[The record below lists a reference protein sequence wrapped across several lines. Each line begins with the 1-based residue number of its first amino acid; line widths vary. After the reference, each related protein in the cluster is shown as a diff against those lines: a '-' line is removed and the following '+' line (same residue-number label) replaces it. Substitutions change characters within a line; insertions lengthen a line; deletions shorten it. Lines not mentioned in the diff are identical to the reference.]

1 MNFNQA
7 PYFDDFDEQDKFYRV
22 LFRPGVAVQTREVN
36 QLQAILQNQITKV
49 GDHLFKE
56 GSMVI
61 PGQVNYND
69 KLKYLKISATNLGA
83 LSLSDLEDKIISDNT
98 AGTGL
103 RARVIKAIPATS
115 TDPITLVL
123 LYVGGNESSG
133 GTTGREFAATS
144 TLYTT
149 DDTTKTLTVQG
160 GSGIS
165 GRSVAAGIQS
175 GVYYIAGTFVTVD
188 SAVLSVKTFADTL
201 SDINARIG
209 IKYTESIITP
219 DDDSSLYDNAAGTSN
234 FAAPG
239 AHRYKIATE
248 FVQVGLD
255 ESPENFFELLRVEEG
270 VLQSIVNASQ
280 YNILQETL
288 ARRTYEESGNYVVDD
303 FSFDLRESRN
313 NIRGSYSFS
322 TYDVNDVILGS
333 GGRSFVCIQGGT
345 GGATEP
351 AEFASTTIDESSLIT
366 SNSTVWRYTSNPIG
380 NRGLSTT
387 GSSSNLVGTFGL
399 GKAYVQGFEISKI
412 TNSNVTIPKA
422 RDTQSLNNYS
432 IATPQGNYVYLD
444 RRFVAGI
451 PDISAGPQVLLF
463 DRIIGNRNINR
474 FGYGQQVGTARINWT
489 EPDARGGIRVGL
501 TDIKMNPDRGFDR
514 DVNSLIVPDAT
525 TSNVTTTSYT
535 LTGTIKYAGGSTSS
549 FLVVGGTVNFATQA
563 ASSTLSITGTLTALL
578 QEVAVGDLICFG
590 TSSHATTT
598 TWTVIAV
605 PNQTTLTVSGGA
617 LSAVAGTSLF
627 VRFAQ
632 QTVFGHATG
641 AAVSSR
647 FQSEFRPGD
656 TVWLGVPGITTTG
669 TVLRIINENR
679 MLVSSA
685 QQRLI
690 ANTSIGTY
698 YAGRSAT
705 FAGDVWGNY
714 QLGINAR
721 KLTGLYQLLDY
732 SGTTTVAQAHSALR
746 IQGSNDAK
754 LLTELTVNDLVDIN
768 GMRLFI
774 TKISSNTVAFGVNLD
789 LATVSGT
796 TTQFPAFRINNN
808 INETSSNTLLF
819 PVATAVSSITDNIF
833 TVYKT
838 QQVSGLL
845 GLSSVTVTLAAASGN
860 AAAEALATTDQN
872 AFFVSQDNIATLS
885 GPMTVNSVTVSG
897 TNVIINLPTTF
908 SSNTARVI
916 YPVQRASAS
925 GTVLGR
931 LRSKILRFNATD
943 DFLGTSVATQTR
955 LQLTRTDIYR
965 TVKVYMAT
973 SFVAAWNTTVQSLA
987 TDVTSRY
994 YLDNGQ
1000 RDCFYDV
1007 GALLLKPGLPSPSGS
1022 IRVVYDFFEH
1032 GSGDFFARASY
1043 DNAFVPYETIPNYKT
1058 FNLADVLDFRTTIQS
1073 SGSLNSAAPPRFGT
1087 GFTADIS
1094 YFLGRAERIYLDR
1107 NGQFYNVSGVSDLNP
1122 VFADSAENNN
1132 SINLYNLTL
1141 RPYTKS
1147 SEFPDVSTGKIEN
1160 RRYTMRDIGK
1170 IENRVTQLEEV
1181 TSLSL
1186 LEQKTKSLQVRDNLD
1201 STLERFK
1208 TGFFVDNFSDA
1219 SNADTKL
1226 DARFSIDTARGT
1238 INASLESNR
1247 FPLIEKINFTPAI
1260 TTTSELVNARVSRAT
1275 ENYKITGDLLTLD
1288 YTTATII
1295 QQTLATTS
1303 IAVAPFLTATFIGNL
1318 RIQPD
1323 SDIYENVST
1332 VNKIIG
1338 SGNATT
1344 GGSRTV
1350 EEAVA
1355 AYRRTGDW
1363 RPFTIEQVGV
1373 DVLQST
1379 TRTAEFIPF
1388 CRPNTILMIGTGL
1401 KPNTRFYPY
1410 FDDLPVSQYVTGAV
1424 KFTFSALPLIN
1435 FTDTRP
1441 QNKSETP
1448 RWRSLFVS
1456 ANIQEVIRERLVG
1469 RSWVYDYGTFRRTLN
1484 PKSFERN
1491 LPGANN
1497 RDAYR
1502 VALGAGTSVWYKE
1515 VIGGVETVV
1524 GTGVAVYQEINLDG
1538 QTGSALYIVNARG
1551 KLSPT
1556 FIRAQTSPYNF
1567 GQGTFYISVEN
1578 NDPKYVSSSL
1588 TSAQILTDDINGNIY
1603 TNSRGTVCALFDLPE
1618 TDTIKFLSGKKPVV
1632 LTDDANNH
1640 PDDWTSKAEALYT
1653 VQGFNVTITNNYIS
1667 TKTFVARPYDPI
1679 AQSFKLPSQFENG
1692 AFISDVDF
1700 FFQTK
1705 PTVEQAPIMLEIRT
1719 CDSTGRPSATEI
1731 LPGTDV
1737 IKYPDD
1743 INVSNNGQTV
1753 TKFTFRQPVYLLPE
1767 KNYALVL
1774 RTDTKNYKVWIATLG
1789 QPDVFTPSSS
1799 YTTQALFGSFFK
1811 SQDGTLWTE
1820 DQLSDMKFRLNRCVF
1835 TTVDTGARVHV
1846 VNHNTENVQ
1855 LPTNPLTF
1863 IHGSN
1868 KIRVSH
1874 KNHGFASGDTTRLYS
1889 TSFAAAWANNN
1900 SFTLNGI
1907 PIGEI
1912 FGRYT
1917 SSDVTTFQPLAA
1929 DPKLTVSNVTLD
1941 NYEIQTSSVANLG
1954 ATATTGLTSTT
1965 AGGTDIFGQSNTH
1978 YQVIK
1983 PNANILNFQPT
1994 TLSMTGYLLNGF
2006 TYDAAPPTIP
2016 YTYRSKSLNINNFNI
2031 LENSQIILTDVNEF
2045 DRVSALTITAGG
2057 VTDTWKDS
2065 FVGVINMSTTTNHV
2079 SPAIDMSTFYI
2090 DTTQY
2095 RVDNPNV
2102 LNRIPTPFP
2111 AVGTTSLVELI
2122 TVIASSNTTISFD
2135 GGNNFINTIS
2145 DGLFNNVVPGRYITV
2160 SGSSVLGNTFTST
2173 GLLVTSVTPNGR
2185 TIAVSG
2191 TLVSAPAGDS
2201 IFIYQYD
2208 DYTEE
2213 VTFTE
2218 ASGESK
2224 FIIRQIN
2231 LRNPASQIKMI
2242 VEACVPSA
2250 ADFDVYYKTGA
2261 QGADF
2266 NSIVWRRFIAPNQPS
2281 QTSSYT
2287 NVIKSDVRGVFTDF
2301 EFNISNFDSLGNPV
2315 EITPFTAF
2323 QVKIVIRTSNAAR
2336 VPQFRNLRI
2345 IAHA

>member
-22 LFRPGVAVQTREVN
+22 LFRPGVAVQTREMN

-69 KLKYLKISATNLGA
+69 KLRYLKISATNLGA
-83 LSLSDLEDKIISDNT
+83 LSLTDLEDKIISDNT
-98 AGTGL
+98 AGTGI
-103 RARVIKAIPATS
+103 RARIIKAIPATP
-115 TDPITLVL
+115 TNPITLVL

-133 GTTGREFAATS
+133 GTTGREFAANA

-165 GRSVAAGIQS
+165 GRSVAAGLQT
-175 GVYYIAGTFVTVD
+175 GVYYLAGTFVTVD
-188 SAVLSVKTFADTL
+188 SAVLSVKTYADTL
-201 SDINARIG
+201 TDINGRIG
-209 IKYTESIITP
+209 IKYTESIVTP
-219 DDDSSLYDNAAGTSN
+219 DDDSSLNDNASGTSN

-270 VLQSIVNASQ
+270 VLQSIINASQ

-303 FSFDLRESRN
+303 FSYDLRESRN
-313 NIRGSYSFS
+313 NVRGAYGFA
-322 TYDVNDVILGS
+322 TYEVNDVVLGS
-333 GGRSFVCIQGGT
+333 GGRYFVCIQGGT
-345 GGATEP
+345 GGAAEP
-351 AEFASTTIDESSLIT
+351 TEFASTTIDESSLIT

-380 NRGLSTT
+380 NRGLNTDGST
-387 GSSSNLVGTFGL
+387 SNLVATFGL
-399 GKAYVQGFEISKI
+399 GKAYVQGFEINKI
-412 TNSNVTIPKA
+412 ANSNVTIPKA
-422 RDTQSLNNYS
+422 RDTLSLNNNS
-432 IATPQGNYVYLD
+432 ISVPQGNYVYLD

-451 PDISAGPQVLLF
+451 PDVSAGPEVLLF
-463 DRIIGNRNINR
+463 DRIVGNRNINR

-501 TDIKMNPDRGFDR
+501 SNIRMNPDKGFDR
-514 DVNSLIVPDAT
+514 DVNALIVPDAT

-535 LTGTIKYAGGSTSS
+535 LTGTIKYAGNSTSS

-563 ASSTLSITGTLTALL
+563 ASSTLQITGTLTAFQ
-578 QEVAVGDLICFG
+578 QEIAVGDLICFG

-598 TWTVIAV
+598 SWVVVAV
-605 PNQTTLTVSGGA
+605 PSQTTITVQGGA

-632 QTVFGHATG
+632 QTVFGHGTG
-641 AAVSSR
+641 ATVSTR

-685 QQRLI
+685 LTRQI

-705 FAGDVWGNY
+705 FAGDVWGNF
-714 QLGINAR
+714 QIGINTR

-732 SGTTTVAQAHSALR
+732 SGTTTTAQAHSALR

-754 LLTELTVNDLVDIN
+754 LLSELNTNDLVDIN

-808 INETSSNTLLF
+808 INDSVNSTLIF
-819 PVATAVSSITDNIF
+819 PVANAVSSITDNVF

-838 QQVSGLL
+838 QTASGLS

-860 AAAEALATTDQN
+860 AAAESLATTDVN
-872 AFFVSQDNIATLS
+872 AFFVAQDNIATLS
-885 GPMTVNSVTVSG
+885 GPITVNSVSVSG
-897 TNVIINLPTTF
+897 TNVVINLAAAF
-908 SSNTARVI
+908 SSNTARII

-925 GTVLGR
+925 ASALGR
-931 LRSKILRFNATD
+931 LRSKILRFNASD
-943 DFLGTSVATQTR
+943 DFLGTSVATQGR

-965 TVKVYMAT
+965 VVKIYMAT
-973 SFVAAWNTTVQSLA
+973 SFVGAWNTTVQSLA

-1000 RDCFYDV
+1000 KDCFYDV
-1007 GALLLKPGLPSPSGS
+1007 GSLQLKPGLPAPTGS
-1022 IRVVYDFFEH
+1022 IRVFYDFFEH
-1032 GSGDFFARASY
+1032 GSGDFFARSSY
-1043 DNAFVPYETIPNYKT
+1043 DPIFVPYETIPSYKT
-1058 FNLADVLDFRTTIQS
+1058 FNLGDVLDFRTSVQS
-1073 SGSLNSAAPPRFGT
+1073 SGSLASAAPPRFGSN
-1087 GFTADIS
+1087 FTADIS
-1094 YFLGRAERIYLDR
+1094 FFLGRSERIYLDR

-1122 VFADSAENNN
+1122 TLPESAQNNN

-1141 RPYTKS
+1141 TPYTRS
-1147 SEFPDVSTGKIEN
+1147 SEFPDVSTTKIDN
-1160 RRYTMRDIGK
+1160 RRYTMRDIGR

-1201 STLERFK
+1201 NTLERYK
-1208 TGFFVDNFSDA
+1208 TGFFVDNFSDTT
-1219 SNADTKL
+1219 NIETKL
-1226 DARFSIDTARGT
+1226 DSRYSIDTIKGT
-1238 INASLESNR
+1238 INAALSSNS
-1247 FPLIEKINFTPAI
+1247 FPLVEKINFTPAI
-1260 TTTSELVNARVSRAT
+1260 STSSELVNARSARAT
-1275 ENYKITGDLLTLD
+1275 ENYRITGDLLTLN
-1288 YTTATII
+1288 YTTATVI

-1303 IAVAPFLTATFIGNL
+1303 ISVAPFLTATFIGNL
-1318 RIQPD
+1318 KIQPD
-1323 SDIYENVST
+1323 SDIYENVNT
-1332 VNKIIG
+1332 VNRVVG
-1338 SGNATT
+1338 STSNTT
-1344 GGSRTV
+1344 GSRTV
-1350 EEAVA
+1350 AEAIA
-1355 AYRRTGDW
+1355 AYRATGDW
-1363 RPFTIEQVGV
+1363 RPFTIETVGV
-1373 DVLQST
+1373 DILQST
-1379 TRTAEFIPF
+1379 TRTSEFVPF
-1388 CRPNTILMIGTGL
+1388 CRANTILMIGTGL

-1410 FDDLPVSQYVTGAV
+1410 FDDLPINQYVTGAV

-1441 QNKSETP
+1441 QVKDQTP
-1448 RWRSLFVS
+1448 RWRSLFIS
-1456 ANIQEVIRERLVG
+1456 ADVNEVIRQRLVG
-1469 RSWVYDYGTFRRTLN
+1469 RSWVYDFGTFRRTLN

-1491 LPGANN
+1491 LPGATN

-1502 VALGAGTSVWYKE
+1502 VALGAGTAVWYKE
-1515 VIGGVETVV
+1515 VIGGRETTV
-1524 GTGVAVYQEINLDG
+1524 GTGVAVFQEINLDG

-1556 FIRAQTSPYNF
+1556 FIRSQTAPYNF

-1578 NDPKYVSSSL
+1578 NDPKFVSSSL
-1588 TSAQILTDDINGNIY
+1588 TSAQILTDDINGYIY
-1603 TNSRGTVCALFDLPE
+1603 TNSRGTVCALFDLPD
-1618 TDTIKFLSGKKPVV
+1618 TDTAKFLSGRKPVV
-1632 LTDDANNH
+1632 LTDDINNH
-1640 PDDWTSKAEALYT
+1640 PDDWTSKAEAVYT
-1653 VQGFNVTITNNYIS
+1653 VQGFNVTITNNFVS
-1667 TKTFVARPYDPI
+1667 TKSFVARPYDPV

-1700 FFQTK
+1700 FFSTK

-1743 INVSNNGQTV
+1743 IRVSANGQTP
-1753 TKFTFRQPVYLLPE
+1753 TKFTFRQPVHLLAE

-1774 RTDTKNYKVWIATLG
+1774 RTDTKNYRVWIATLG
-1789 QPDVFTPSSS
+1789 QTDVFNPSSS

-1820 DQLSDMKFRLNRCVF
+1820 DQLSDMKFTLNRAVF
-1835 TTVDTGARVHV
+1835 STRDTGARVHV

-1863 IHGSN
+1863 VHGSN

-1889 TSFAAAWANNN
+1889 ASFAAAWANNN
-1900 SFTLNGI
+1900 AFTLNGI

-1917 SSDVTTFQPLAA
+1917 SSDVTTFQPSAS
-1929 DPKLTVSNVTLD
+1929 DPKLVVSNVTLD
-1941 NYEIQTSSVANLG
+1941 NYEITTSSVANLG
-1954 ATATTGLTSTT
+1954 GSATTGLTSTT
-1965 AGGTDIFGQSNTH
+1965 AGGVDIYGQSNTH

-1983 PNANILNFQPT
+1983 PSANILNFQPT
-1994 TLSMTGYLLNGF
+1994 TLSMTGYMLNGF
-2006 TYDAAPPTIP
+2006 TYDGFAPTIP
-2016 YTYRSKSLNINNFNI
+2016 YVYRAKSLNFNVHNI
-2031 LENSQIILTDVNEF
+2031 LDESQIILSDVNEF
-2045 DRVSALTITAGG
+2045 DRVSAATITAGG
-2057 VTDTWKDS
+2057 VTDTWRDS
-2065 FVGVINMSTTTNHV
+2065 FVGVINMSTTTDHV

-2090 DTTQY
+2090 DTTSY

-2111 AVGTTSLVELI
+2111 AIGSTSVVELI

-2135 GGNNFINTIS
+2135 GGNGFINTIT

-2160 SGSSVLGNTFTST
+2160 SGSTVAGNTFTST
-2173 GLLVTSVTPNGR
+2173 GLLVTNVTPNGR

-2191 TLVSAPAGDS
+2191 TLVSAPAGDN
-2201 IFIYQYD
+2201 IFIYQFD
-2208 DYTEE
+2208 DFTEE
-2213 VTFTE
+2213 TTFTE

-2224 FIIRQIN
+2224 IIIKQIN
-2231 LRNPASQIKMI
+2231 LKNPASQIKMI
-2242 VEACVPSA
+2242 IEACVPSA

-2261 QGADF
+2261 AGSDF
-2266 NSIVWRRFIAPNQPS
+2266 NTIVWRRFIAPNQPS
-2281 QTSSYT
+2281 RTSSYT
-2287 NVIKSDVRGVFTDF
+2287 NVVKSDVRGVFTDY
-2301 EFNISNFDSLGNPV
+2301 ELNISEFDSLGNPV
-2315 EITPFTAF
+2315 EITPFTAL

-2336 VPQFRNLRI
+2336 VPQFRNLRL